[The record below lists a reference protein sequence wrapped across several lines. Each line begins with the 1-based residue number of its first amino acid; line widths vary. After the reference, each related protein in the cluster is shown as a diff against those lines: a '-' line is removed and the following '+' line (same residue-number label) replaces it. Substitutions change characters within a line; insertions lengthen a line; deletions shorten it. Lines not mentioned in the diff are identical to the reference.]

1 MKFDSTKSMSR
12 NRPPNGTADLDR
24 SRVSGWSRSPLP
36 PAMIIARTRARRGI
50 ALNPARTGPRPTP
63 GRGRG
68 SKSPRARGEPTR
80 HLGEALEVGVVLGH
94 APLGVVARGARRD
107 QELPVGRLEQQELA
121 RRLREHAGEVALGR
135 APGGEMRRPLGFGAV
150 DAVPRP
156 FGVAVEPDTV
166 IAALAP
172 TPFGQGERRA
182 RRDPGERL
190 AERRR
195 RHTAAH
201 HLAGD
206 VLEPE
211 RALEPPVTEELRVVG
226 RADERW
232 ALGGGL
238 GERGRH
244 ELDEVTG
251 LEADLLDG
259 ERRLILEL
267 AAEVAGVVRDAPE
280 A

>member
-1 MKFDSTKSMSR
+1 MKFDSTKSTSR

-68 SKSPRARGEPTR
+68 SKSPRARAG
-80 HLGEALEVGVVLGH
+80 A
-94 APLGVVARGARRD
+94 AGARRD

-211 RALEPPVTEELRVVG
+211 RALETPVTEELRVVG

-232 ALGGGL
+232 ALGGGR
-238 GERGRH
+238 GE
-244 ELDEVTG
+244 
-251 LEADLLDG
+251 
-259 ERRLILEL
+259 
-267 AAEVAGVVRDAPE
+267 
-280 A
+280 

>member
-1 MKFDSTKSMSR
+1 MDGSSEFMKFDSTKSMSR

-68 SKSPRARGEPTR
+68 SKSPRARAGAASSRRPERATR
-80 HLGEALEVGVVLGH
+80 PRRGH

-166 IAALAP
+166 I
-172 TPFGQGERRA
+172 
-182 RRDPGERL
+182 
-190 AERRR
+190 
-195 RHTAAH
+195 
-201 HLAGD
+201 
-206 VLEPE
+206 
-211 RALEPPVTEELRVVG
+211 
-226 RADERW
+226 
-232 ALGGGL
+232 
-238 GERGRH
+238 
-244 ELDEVTG
+244 
-251 LEADLLDG
+251 
-259 ERRLILEL
+259 
-267 AAEVAGVVRDAPE
+267 
-280 A
+280 